1 MLRPKPKTEKIDM
14 ILTTQLIED
23 RIRETIRVRTAINF
37 NEYIRLIFLTA
48 GVIIAVWSSIEL
60 NNLNRDVVQ
69 KSNMD
74 VLPKTIFNET
84 ETVNKKKESDEPY
97 LNFDLYMSNQLQLV
111 SNLKLLSLIISF
123 ILVILTMNY
132 YRLKVFN
139 LTKKVQGD
147 FRPDPRYVQMIASVI
162 LVFINSQSQLNTE
175 NLNLI
180 KELYLKLDPTD
191 IH

>member
-1 MLRPKPKTEKIDM
+1 MRPKPKTEKIDM

-37 NEYIRLIFLTA
+37 NEYIRLIFLVA

-74 VLPKTIFNET
+74 ILPKTIFNET
-84 ETVNKKKESDEPY
+84 QTENKKKESDEPY
-97 LNFDLYMSNQLQLV
+97 RDFDLYMNNQLQLV

-139 LTKKVQGD
+139 LSKKVQGD
-147 FRPDPRYVQMIASVI
+147 FRPNPRYV
-162 LVFINSQSQLNTE
+162 
-175 NLNLI
+175 
-180 KELYLKLDPTD
+180 
-191 IH
+191 